1 MNLFFVEKKINLGN
15 YFNLNLFLLLQLILF
30 SNCIGYL
37 GHLAV
42 GQSEILWKREKISV
56 LLDSTIDEKLRAKF
70 SLINQARKYA
80 ATDLSLNPE
89 GGFEYFT
96 SLDREEV
103 GWHVTAS
110 YPLKFESYTWWFPI
124 VGSVPYKG
132 YFDMQKAREEE
143 EYLSQKGLDARL
155 RITSGYSTLGWFSD
169 PLLSPQLRLR
179 DDELIA
185 LVFHEMAHSTI
196 YFNGDS
202 DFNESY
208 ASFVEDIG
216 TQKFYE
222 SMQTD
227 ESREILRKRNQS
239 KKEKKIVFGIV
250 KEIGEKLKAM
260 YDTELSDAEKFRRK
274 GIYIEEFRNK
284 ILDSSSDFEM
294 VNMKNFKNV
303 KINNETF
310 LSVLRYNSGE
320 RFFQEQ
326 FEKSGNQFQKFHENL
341 KKFQTMSKEDRKKL
355 LNLE

>member
-1 MNLFFVEKKINLGN
+1 MI
-15 YFNLNLFLLLQLILF
+15 FL
-30 SNCIGYL
+30 SNCMGYL
-37 GHLAV
+37 GHLAM

-56 LLDSTIDEKLRAKF
+56 LLDSTIDDKLKAKF
-70 SLINQARKYA
+70 SLINKARKYA
-80 ATDLSLNPE
+80 ASDLFLNPD
-89 GGFEYFT
+89 GGFEYY
-96 SLDREEV
+96 SNLDREEV

-132 YFDMQKAREEE
+132 FFDVQKAKEEE
-143 EYLSQKGLDARL
+143 EYLTQKGLDTRI

-179 DDELIA
+179 EDELIS
-185 LVFHEMAHSTI
+185 LVFHEMAHSTL

-208 ASFVEDIG
+208 ASFVEDMG
-216 TQKFYE
+216 TQKYYE
-222 SMQTD
+222 TMQTD

-250 KEIGEKLKAM
+250 KEVGEKLKAM
-260 YDTELSDAEKFRRK
+260 YDTEISDVEKFRRK
-274 GIYIEEFRNK
+274 GIYVEEFRNQ
-284 ILDSSSDFEM
+284 ILEKSLDFE
-294 VNMKNFKNV
+294 VINMKNFKNA

-310 LSVLRYNSGE
+310 LGVLRYNSGE

-326 FEKSGNQFQKFHENL
+326 FEKSGYQFQKFHEAL
-341 KKFQTMSKEDRKKL
+341 KKFQTISKEERKKL
-355 LNLE
+355 LNLD